1 MSIKH
6 RIWSLP
12 LIAIVMFSLG
22 LAVSVYFSSDS
33 LASIR
38 ATEQVDAPYLEQSR
52 ALAQE
57 FQVVVTGFKDA
68 VLEGDAKRLAQLADQ
83 AEAVRQRLKAME
95 RLPGKAADARRLAGE
110 FEVYFSAGSQ
120 AARVLISG
128 DKGDNQAVIAS
139 MQSSLKTV
147 ESDLAATAEEA
158 RKQFQAGIERSS
170 SSVRRVLQTSVAVAL
185 LTVASLVVVSF
196 FVIRTIWQQL
206 GGEPEYARVIAR
218 AVAGG
223 DLAMDIRTA
232 PGDTVSLLAA
242 LQEMQ
247 GRLRAMVADIKSSAR
262 TIHVA
267 SAEIASGNVDLSA
280 RTESQASSLQ
290 QTASAMEA
298 FTQKVKQNA
307 SSAQQADGLATN
319 ASGVAARGVDAVAQV
334 VATMDRI
341 TASSRRIADITG
353 IIDGISFQ
361 TNILALNAAVEAAR
375 AGDQGRG
382 FAVVA
387 TEVRNLAQR
396 SASAA
401 KEIKALVG
409 ESAANVEQGTQLV
422 DQAGQTMEE
431 LQASVQRVTSIM
443 AMIRQASAEQD
454 QGIGEVSRALMH
466 MDQATQQ
473 NSALAEQA
481 SAAADSLRTQAQ
493 HLNRALEVFRLDGEA
508 QAAPAWDSRPPGAGA
523 PAEALLGQPAPAL
536 AAGRL
541 SLADS

>member
-38 ATEQVDAPYLEQSR
+38 ATEQTDAPYLEASK

-68 VLEGDAKRLAQLADQ
+68 VLEGDAKRLAQLGEQ
-83 AEAVRQRLKAME
+83 AEAVRQRLRSME
-95 RLPGKAADARRLAGE
+95 RLPGKEAEARRLAGE
-110 FEVYFSAGSQ
+110 FEAYFNAASQ
-120 AARVLISG
+120 AARVLLSG
-128 DKGDNQAVIAS
+128 DKGDNQAVIAA
-139 MQSSLKTV
+139 MQSSLKAL
-147 ESDLAATAEEA
+147 ESDLATTAEEA
-158 RKQFQAGIERSS
+158 RKQFQAGIEHSS

-185 LTVASLVVVSF
+185 LTVASLVLVSF

-223 DLAMDIRTA
+223 DLAMDIRTV
-232 PGDTVSLLAA
+232 PGDRVSVLAA
-242 LQEMQ
+242 LQDMQ
-247 GRLRAMVADIKSSAR
+247 ARLRAMVADIKSSAR

-307 SSAQQADGLATN
+307 ASAQQADGLASS

-341 TASSRRIADITG
+341 TASARRIADITG
-353 IIDGISFQ
+353 IIDGIAFQ

-409 ESAANVEQGTQLV
+409 ESAANVEQGTKLV

-454 QGIGEVSRALMH
+454 LGIGEVSRALMH

-508 QAAPAWDSRPPGAGA
+508 AAQAWGQAVASEPAP
-523 PAEALLGQPAPAL
+523 ETLLAQPAPL

-541 SLADS
+541 SLADT